1 MGLFDRLLGREERA
15 ISFQSLWGAGDDLT
29 SAGTFSATVVNS
41 DTAFQ
46 VNAIYGAVSLI
57 ADTISTLPVAAY
69 VRSDGARIPFRP
81 TPAWVNKPDVDTTKE
96 AFFGA
101 VIVSLLLDGN
111 AFIRV
116 YSNPRGEIV
125 NMTVLNPMH
134 VEIKRNGL
142 GRVMFEVHGENEMLT
157 TEDVIF
163 IPDVVRPGHIR
174 GVSRV
179 EALKENFGLAIALQN
194 YAAKFFGSGTQTSG
208 VIEYPGNL
216 TADQAKMLQEGFDAR
231 HRGWG
236 KAHRTAIISGGAK
249 YVPTSVE
256 NDKAQFLD
264 SRRMAVEDV
273 ARAFNIP
280 SNLLNIPG
288 ANTYASVEQNNL
300 AFVTHTLRPIVQK
313 LEGAFSPLMART
325 EGGENAFIKFSLD
338 GLLRADINSRM
349 TAYSTGLNSGFLTI
363 NDVRRL
369 EDLRPIDDASADTAR
384 VPLANVNVEAADL
397 VATDKR
403 VSMVSKLVLA
413 GYDPAEAL
421 AVMGLPAMAHT
432 GVPSVQLQALQNLV
446 PEGGDITAVYEVE

>member
-41 DTAFQ
+41 ETAFQ

-57 ADTISTLPVAAY
+57 SDTISTLPVSAF
-69 VRSDGARIPFRP
+69 VRRDGARIPFRP
-81 TPAWVNKPDVDTTKE
+81 TPQWVNKPDVDTTKE
-96 AFFGA
+96 AFYGA
-101 VIVSLLLDGN
+101 AIVSLLLDGN
-111 AFIRV
+111 AFIRI
-116 YSNPRGEIV
+116 YSNPRGEVV
-125 NMTVLNPMH
+125 NLTVLNPH
-134 VEIKRNGL
+134 DVEIKRNGL
-142 GRVMFEVHGENEMLT
+142 GRVMFDVRGEDRQLSTDE
-157 TEDVIF
+157 VIF
-163 IPDVVRPGHIR
+163 IPDVVRPGHLR

-216 TADQAKMLQEGFDAR
+216 TAEQAKMLQEGFDAR

-236 KAHRTAIISGGAK
+236 RSHRTAIISGGAK

-264 SRRMAVEDV
+264 SRRLAVEDV

-280 SNLLNIPG
+280 SNLLNLPG
-288 ANTYASVEQNNL
+288 TNTYSSVEMNNI
-300 AFVTHTLRPIVQK
+300 AFVTHCLRPIVQK
-313 LEGAFSPLMART
+313 LESAFTPLMART
-325 EGGENAFIKFSLD
+325 QGGENAFIKFNLD

-349 TAYSTGLNSGFLTI
+349 TAYSTGLNSGFLTV

-369 EDLRPIDDASADTAR
+369 EDLRPIDDPSADTSR

-403 VSMVSKLVLA
+403 VAMVSKLVLA

-421 AVMGLPAMAHT
+421 AALGLPAMAHT

-446 PEGGDITAVYEVE
+446 QEGDDPTEIYEVE